1 VGRTRKESDQLVSER
16 QATDRTGTIG
26 IIGAGRIGQA
36 LARTV
41 LRAGREAMIANS
53 RGPESLAPVVAALGA
68 GVSASTVQEA
78 AATGIVAIAVPYSS
92 VSAAV
97 AGLHWD
103 GQIVIDATNAFNPA
117 DLGGRTSSE
126 IVADLVPGARLVK
139 GANTFGAAVL
149 AADPHEAG
157 GRRVIFLSGDDP
169 SAKAA
174 VVELFKAAGFFPID
188 LGDLVT
194 GGRMQQVGGPL
205 AGHNLVR
212 LPAAK

>member
-1 VGRTRKESDQLVSER
+1 MEAER
-16 QATDRTGTIG
+16 QAADRTGTIG

-36 LARTV
+36 LARTAV
-41 LRAGREAMIANS
+41 RAGREAMIANS
-53 RGPESLAPVVAALGA
+53 RGSESLAPLVAALGA
-68 GVSASTVQEA
+68 GVFAGTVRDVA
-78 AATGIVAIAVPYSS
+78 AADIVAIAVPYSR
-92 VSAAV
+92 VPAAV
-97 AGLHWD
+97 AGLQWD

-139 GANTFGAAVL
+139 GANTLGAEVL
-149 AADPHEAG
+149 AADPREAG

-174 VVELFKAAGFFPID
+174 VVEFFKAAGFFPID

-194 GGRMQQVGGPL
+194 GGRMQQIGGPL
-205 AGHNLVR
+205 AGHNLER
-212 LPAAK
+212 LPSAK